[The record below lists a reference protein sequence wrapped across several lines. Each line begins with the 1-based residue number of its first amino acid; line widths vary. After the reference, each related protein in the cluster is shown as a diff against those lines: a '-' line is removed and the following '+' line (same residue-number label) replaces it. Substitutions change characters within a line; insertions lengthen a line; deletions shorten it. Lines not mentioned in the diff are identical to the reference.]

1 MLHKDRYARISLWLI
16 RFLELQLFLSLI
28 SLPLLIAWGLPFSL
42 MSVVGNLVFSPLLM
56 LFLTLSSLLFFSE
69 LLHIPNGWLA
79 YCLEGVASIWQLI
92 LSVRQPGWLIGFVK
106 LPIIVLCSIVLV
118 ALWIVSRRMWYAR
131 TRIIAF
137 LSLFA
142 LLWSVSWVSSG
153 TVPVITTCA
162 CNKGSVIII
171 HYHNKTVLI
180 DPGYIGQR
188 PSASSWVQYTLAPY
202 VIQLTGSLTI
212 DYMIVLQPSSRMFEA
227 LASLCT
233 KLQVSQVYMPWWQG
247 TLSRGAWHNFFVF
260 KEMLAR
266 TGGTIKRFGDW
277 PIKIPLPNQ
286 SCIRLLPLEQMITYH
301 EARYTDT
308 RVDCCIDKDIMTF
321 YAAKHTDTVEKKG
334 KQDHEESI
342 TNHSP

>member
-1 MLHKDRYARISLWLI
+1 MLVVYTLFRITA
-16 RFLELQLFLSLI
+16 FFLSLI

-56 LFLTLSSLLFFSE
+56 LFLTFSSLLFFSE
-69 LLHIPNGWLA
+69 LMHIPNALLA
-79 YCLEGVASIWQLI
+79 YCLEGIAYIWQFS
-92 LSVRQPGWLIGFVK
+92 LSVRQPSWLIGFVK

-137 LSLFA
+137 LSVFT
-142 LLWSVSWVSSG
+142 LLWSASWMSSG

-171 HYHNKTVLI
+171 YYHNKTVLI

-202 VIQLTGSLTI
+202 IIQLTGSVAI
-212 DYMIVLQPSSRMFEA
+212 DYMIVLQPSSRLFEA
-227 LASLCT
+227 LAGLCT
-233 KLQVSQVYMPWWQG
+233 KLPVSQVYMPWWRG
-247 TLSRGAWHNFFVF
+247 TLSPGAWRNFFVF

-277 PIKIPLPNQ
+277 PIKISLPNQ
-286 SCIRLLPLEQMITYH
+286 SYLRLLPLGDLITYH
-301 EARYTDT
+301 EAQYADT
-308 RVDCCIDKDIMTF
+308 RVDCCIDKEVVTF
-321 YAAKHTDTVEKKG
+321 YAAKHRDTVDKKG
-334 KQDHEESI
+334 SKNHEKSI
-342 TNHSP
+342 INCSS